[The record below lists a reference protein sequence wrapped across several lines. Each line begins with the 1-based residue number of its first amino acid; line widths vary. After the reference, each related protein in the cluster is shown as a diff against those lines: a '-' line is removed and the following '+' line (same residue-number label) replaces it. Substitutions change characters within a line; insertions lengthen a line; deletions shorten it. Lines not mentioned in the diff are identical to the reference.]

1 MLVIW
6 MIAVGVVLRVIGV
19 SMIVVVT
26 MVVGVVVP
34 VIMVVMRVI
43 VMIMRVVIMI
53 MVVVMMIMRA
63 VVVGRG
69 IGAAFGIERRLDG
82 DHLSAEPARH
92 LLDDMIAPD
101 AQRTAR

>member
-1 MLVIW
+1 
-6 MIAVGVVLRVIGV
+6 
-19 SMIVVVT
+19 MIVVVT
-26 MVVGVVVP
+26 VMVVAVVVM
-34 VIMVVMRVI
+34 MVVMRVI
-43 VMIMRVVIMI
+43 VMIMRVVIMIMI